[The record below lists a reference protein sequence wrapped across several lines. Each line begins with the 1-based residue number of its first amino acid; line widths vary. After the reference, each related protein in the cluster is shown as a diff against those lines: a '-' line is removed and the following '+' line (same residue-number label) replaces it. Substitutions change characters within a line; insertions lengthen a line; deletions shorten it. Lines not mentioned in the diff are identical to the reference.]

1 VDQINNLL
9 FEIEKCARKDIE
21 VLIRRLIMKK
31 IDRINIIAVF
41 VIGVIILIGAGAL
54 MISQS
59 NKTKEAVKVRITGS
73 KIVIEGQYGTTID
86 AKDITEVKLLDTLP
100 TIGTRVNGAESG
112 AYKRGDFE
120 VQDFGICKL
129 FVNLNNGPHIY
140 IAANDKYI
148 INLNDKNITLDLYD
162 NLKKIVK

>member
-1 VDQINNLL
+1 
-9 FEIEKCARKDIE
+9 
-21 VLIRRLIMKK
+21 MKK
-31 IDRINIIAVF
+31 IDRMNVITVF
-41 VIGVIILIGAGAL
+41 VIGVIILIGAIAL

-73 KIVIEGQYGTTID
+73 KIEIKGQFGTTID
-86 AKDITEVKLLDTLP
+86 AKDITEIKLLDTLP

-120 VQDFGICKL
+120 VQDLGSCKL
-129 FVNLNNGPHIY
+129 FVNLNNGPYIY
-140 IAANDKYI
+140 IAANDRYI
-148 INLNDKNITLDLYD
+148 INLDDKTLTLDLYD